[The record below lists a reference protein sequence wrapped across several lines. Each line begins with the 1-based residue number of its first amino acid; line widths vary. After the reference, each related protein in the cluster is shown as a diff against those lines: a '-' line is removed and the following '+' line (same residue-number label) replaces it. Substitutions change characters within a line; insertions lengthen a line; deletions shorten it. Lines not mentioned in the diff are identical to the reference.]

1 MWRDDTPQSYILDGL
16 IRDVALRLDAGYDV
30 AVHENVAAL
39 FLVKHEE
46 NFHEKITPV
55 WDHYLDRK

>member
-1 MWRDDTPQSYILDGL
+1 M
-16 IRDVALRLDAGYDV
+16 ALRLDAGYDV